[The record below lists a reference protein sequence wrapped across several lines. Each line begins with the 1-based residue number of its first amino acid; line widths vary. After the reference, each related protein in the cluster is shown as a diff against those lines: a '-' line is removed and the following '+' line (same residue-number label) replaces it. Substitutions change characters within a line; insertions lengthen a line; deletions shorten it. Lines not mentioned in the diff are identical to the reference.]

1 MIIENLVE
9 THCHIIPGIDD
20 GAKDIETSL
29 AMIKHLQEQG
39 AKKIILTPHY
49 YSDTISLDDFLRQRD
64 KAFNELYKALPSGSP
79 TLIPAAEV
87 FISKYLFNNQS
98 IDELKIA
105 GSNYIL
111 IEHPFSCSFSDNS
124 YDRLMNMYCDYGAR
138 PILAHIERYPALM
151 DDMYRLEDYIQMGCL
166 TQVNV
171 SSFSDA
177 HRSIRKKLFKLLD
190 TGHIHLIGSDC
201 HNLTSRYP
209 DYEDG
214 VKEIIKKS
222 GQEAVDTLIKNANIL
237 TSNV

>member
-1 MIIENLVE
+1 
-9 THCHIIPGIDD
+9 
-20 GAKDIETSL
+20 
-29 AMIKHLQEQG
+29 
-39 AKKIILTPHY
+39 
-49 YSDTISLDDFLRQRD
+49 
-64 KAFNELYKALPSGSP
+64 
-79 TLIPAAEV
+79 
-87 FISKYLFNNQS
+87 
-98 IDELKIA
+98 
-105 GSNYIL
+105 
-111 IEHPFSCSFSDNS
+111 
-124 YDRLMNMYCDYGAR
+124 MYCDYGAR

-201 HNLTSRYP
+201 HNLTSRTP

-222 GQEAVDTLIKNANIL
+222 GQQAVDTLIKNANIL

>member
-64 KAFNELYKALPSGSP
+64 KAFNEHYKALPSGSP

-87 FISKYLFNNQS
+87 FISKYLFNNQI

-105 GSNYIL
+105 GSTYIL
-111 IEHPFSCSFSDNS
+111 I
-124 YDRLMNMYCDYGAR
+124 
-138 PILAHIERYPALM
+138 
-151 DDMYRLEDYIQMGCL
+151 
-166 TQVNV
+166 
-171 SSFSDA
+171 
-177 HRSIRKKLFKLLD
+177 
-190 TGHIHLIGSDC
+190 
-201 HNLTSRYP
+201 
-209 DYEDG
+209 
-214 VKEIIKKS
+214 
-222 GQEAVDTLIKNANIL
+222 
-237 TSNV
+237 